1 MAAPSTKT
9 LSPAELAKLEHAFA
23 TDPGSEAYK
32 PLAEA
37 YLGMG
42 RFMEAM
48 VVCKKGVKA
57 HPNVAD
63 PRLLLARVYAEQGK
77 DKKAL
82 EELQGALQVA
92 PDDKATLRMTGVLQV
107 KNGEV
112 DAGKSNLLKAWKI
125 DPSDADT
132 LEAMKANNV
141 DVPQAATPPP
151 PPASGSQPAYAPGVL
166 HQAVVDRVS
175 PQVAAQANGTPV
187 AHAPPPAPHH
197 QRAHK
202 SQGSAP
208 APRPVK
214 RQHYETQEHE
224 ISSEISEVP
233 SSVMRR
239 QRGPSGWAKA
249 IFPVLLIG
257 SVVGIG
263 GYSYLG
269 KQTAERN
276 RKVNKLLSQATDQ
289 LKHDS
294 YDSYQ
299 KVCELGSAALDLDPN
314 RVQAHGYLAYA
325 WAIRWGEHRGGDD
338 ARRKAEEHLK
348 AGLKEKEDSSHLY
361 AAQALITHYSGK
373 SDEAAKALASKVEA
387 FNQEGR
393 KSSLLYLTLGIIQ
406 MNSGDLD
413 RAKESLE
420 QAQQLASDD
429 PRVYA
434 ALGTLQR
441 RRGLDGEAAKNFT
454 FALKYERAHPDSM
467 LGSALLILDQPDP
480 GRSYVNAAKMVKAL
494 VDADPPPSPRQLA
507 TAHMVRALLVSR
519 VAADLPLYPDTK
531 FQKELEEATGVGR
544 DRDKARAE
552 VAKAE
557 DLAMGLDNQNPEL
570 LLIRGKR
577 LVWEQNI
584 DAAVVEIKKAIAMD
598 GQRAHFHVELAKALM
613 KKEGGEKEAEAALN
627 KALQLVPG
635 SPKLLTLLAQAQYRQ
650 KRVDDAIRTYEM
662 VLKDPKAKNPEAR
675 YALGRIYRD
684 DKKNLDKAIEY
695 LAQAASEYY
704 GESGMVARAFD
715 DLALAYDAKGNAKS
729 AKESFERSLQSDRD
743 FEDVYCHYAAFISRK
758 PDADGKE
765 RLKTLA
771 TDYLK
776 LNDRGACAEQMK
788 RFTQ

>member
-1 MAAPSTKT
+1 
-9 LSPAELAKLEHAFA
+9 
-23 TDPGSEAYK
+23 
-32 PLAEA
+32 
-37 YLGMG
+37 
-42 RFMEAM
+42 
-48 VVCKKGVKA
+48 
-57 HPNVAD
+57 
-63 PRLLLARVYAEQGK
+63 
-77 DKKAL
+77 
-82 EELQGALQVA
+82 
-92 PDDKATLRMTGVLQV
+92 
-107 KNGEV
+107 
-112 DAGKSNLLKAWKI
+112 
-125 DPSDADT
+125 
-132 LEAMKANNV
+132 
-141 DVPQAATPPP
+141 
-151 PPASGSQPAYAPGVL
+151 
-166 HQAVVDRVS
+166 
-175 PQVAAQANGTPV
+175 
-187 AHAPPPAPHH
+187 
-197 QRAHK
+197 
-202 SQGSAP
+202 
-208 APRPVK
+208 
-214 RQHYETQEHE
+214 
-224 ISSEISEVP
+224 
-233 SSVMRR
+233 MRR

-249 IFPVLLIG
+249 IFPVLLIS

-269 KQTAERN
+269 KKTAERN
-276 RKVNKLLSQATDQ
+276 REVNKLLNQATDQ

-294 YDSYQ
+294 YSSYQ
-299 KVCELGSAALDLDPN
+299 KVCELGSAALDLDPD

-373 SDEAAKALASKVEA
+373 SDEAAKALASRVEA

-406 MNSGDLD
+406 MNGGDLD

-454 FALKYERAHPDSM
+454 FALKYERTHPDSM

-519 VAADLPLYPDTK
+519 VAADLPLYPDAK
-531 FQKELEEATGVGR
+531 FQKELEDATGVGR

-557 DLAMGLDNQNPEL
+557 DMAMGLDNQNPEL

-598 GQRAHFHVELAKALM
+598 GQRAHFHVDLAKALM

-675 YALGRIYRD
+675 YALGRIWRD

-695 LAQAASEYY
+695 LTQAAADYF
-704 GESGMVARAFD
+704 GESGMVSRAFD
-715 DLALAYDAKGNAKS
+715 DLALAYDAKGNAKG
-729 AKESFERSLQSDRD
+729 AKESFERSLQADRD